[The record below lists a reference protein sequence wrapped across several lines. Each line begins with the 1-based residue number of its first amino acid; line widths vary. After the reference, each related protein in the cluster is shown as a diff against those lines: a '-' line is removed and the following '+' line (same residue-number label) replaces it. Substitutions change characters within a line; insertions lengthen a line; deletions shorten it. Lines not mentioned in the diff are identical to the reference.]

1 MKLLK
6 SKLGWALIG
15 IYLAVIIL
23 AFVYLTKNCGGG
35 GFAYIGCGLTFYRAS
50 FPSGYFFNW
59 LSAVLHERSV
69 IFNIVSPFILNAI
82 ILYLI
87 GSGIEKL
94 TKQRKS

>member
-1 MKLLK
+1 MKLLR

-23 AFVYLTKNCGGG
+23 VYAYLTINCGGG
-35 GFAYIGCGLTFYRAS
+35 GFGYIGCGLTFYRAS

-69 IFNIVSPFILNAI
+69 FFNIVSPFILNTV
-82 ILYLI
+82 ILYFI
-87 GSGIEKL
+87 GSGIGKL
-94 TKQRKS
+94 TKQRKP